1 VTAVRFLVLGLVQG
15 VGFRWFVRVHAKRLG
30 LRGFARNLR
39 DGSVEVIADGPE
51 AALVQFEEALQRGPA
66 AAQVDRVEKSDVPH
80 EVVIPNGFDIK

>member
-15 VGFRWFVRVHAKRLG
+15 VGFRWFVRVQAKRLG

-39 DGSVEVIADGPE
+39 DGSVEVIVDGPE
-51 AALVQFEEALQRGPA
+51 AALSQLEQALQRGPA

-80 EVVIPNGFDIK
+80 EVVIPNGFNIK